1 MSPSPGGSFPSAKT
15 LSHHLIQC
23 QGAVSKAIPFTCPTA
38 LGSLSPSHPTHL
50 SDLPKSAWSHGVSY
64 LNPVPLRVLRI
75 ISCLHEKSL

>member
-1 MSPSPGGSFPSAKT
+1 MGGKYGGWRKDSMSPSPGGSLPSAKT

-50 SDLPKSAWSHGVSY
+50 RCL
-64 LNPVPLRVLRI
+64 VLAQ
-75 ISCLHEKSL
+75 ISLQKNVFFIH